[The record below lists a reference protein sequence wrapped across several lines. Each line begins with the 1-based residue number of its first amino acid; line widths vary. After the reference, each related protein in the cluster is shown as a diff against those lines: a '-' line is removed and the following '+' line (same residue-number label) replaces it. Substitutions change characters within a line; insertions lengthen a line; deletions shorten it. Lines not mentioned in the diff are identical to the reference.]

1 MQKFV
6 PSSAWTGLIRFLFAC
21 GAACLLLIVA
31 VTIWDVTARN
41 AGFYA
46 PVWLSTF
53 VEFGLPICT
62 MLAAPYLVR
71 QRAHVAMELIDGA
84 LNDGAKRLLIFLTD
98 IVAAGISLLV
108 AYYAWLGGYDS
119 WSRGEVV
126 VLAIDVP
133 RWILYAVLATGLLL
147 CAIEFF
153 RHTVLAVC
161 AWTNVHRPDAGGTS

>member
-1 MQKFV
+1 MRKFIFG
-6 PSSAWTGLIRFLFAC
+6 SAWAGFIRFLFAC

-31 VTIWDVTARN
+31 VTIWDVAARN

-46 PVWLSTF
+46 PIWLSTV
-53 VEFGLPICT
+53 VEFGLPVCT

-84 LNDGAKRLLIFLTD
+84 LSDRVKRLLIFLTD
-98 IVAAGISLLV
+98 IIAAGVSLLV

-133 RWILYAVLATGLLL
+133 RWILYAVLALGLLL

-153 RHTVLAVC
+153 RHAVLALC
-161 AWTNVHRPDAGGTS
+161 AWTNAQRSDAGGTS